1 MKSMASIHNDD
12 MKCFH
17 VAIQNKH
24 KLLMMGCINFED
36 HVLIKRQW
44 VGKKMNVTGGMFKDK
59 KNKVIVENS
68 LRLLLEVVHVF
79 KVLEFTTT

>member
-1 MKSMASIHNDD
+1 
-12 MKCFH
+12 
-17 VAIQNKH
+17 
-24 KLLMMGCINFED
+24 MMGCINFED

>member
-1 MKSMASIHNDD
+1 
-12 MKCFH
+12 
-17 VAIQNKH
+17 
-24 KLLMMGCINFED
+24 MGCINFED